1 MTRQVAGRLSFPPR
15 QGVQMLR
22 VAPRRPAQGGVMQPG
37 MPDRASTAKASP
49 VVSGAVQGVDL
60 YRQVEEFVRLDEL
73 SSLLGIEVRA

>member
-1 MTRQVAGRLSFPPR
+1 
-15 QGVQMLR
+15 
-22 VAPRRPAQGGVMQPG
+22 MQPG